1 MEKPT
6 KTAMQ
11 LLERKQRSG
20 AIAVAPDSTVLAA
33 LKTLADHD
41 IGAVLVLQGDRL
53 VGILS
58 ERDCV
63 RKVELAGRAA
73 GGVQVSDI
81 MTSKVL
87 AVRPDQTA
95 RECRKIMGDARIRHL
110 PVVDGE
116 RVVGV
121 LSSKDILDEVI
132 AEDEKVIQQLETER
146 LVTMTG
152 NY

>member
-1 MEKPT
+1 MEKVT
-6 KTAMQ
+6 KTAKQ
-11 LLERKQRSG
+11 LIEAKKRPG
-20 AIAVAPDSTVLAA
+20 AISIAPDSTVLAA
-33 LKTLADHD
+33 LKVLADHD
-41 IGAVLVLQGDRL
+41 IGAVLVIERDRL

-63 RKVELAGRAA
+63 RKLELRDRAA
-73 GGVQVSDI
+73 ASAQVRDI

-87 AVRPDQTA
+87 SVRPDQTVE
-95 RECRKIMGDARIRHL
+95 ECRKIMGDARIRHL

-132 AEDEKVIQQLETER
+132 AEDEKIIKQLETER
-146 LVTMTG
+146 LMTTG
-152 NY
+152 GLY

>member
-1 MEKPT
+1 MEKVT
-6 KTAMQ
+6 KTAKE
-11 LLERKQRSG
+11 LVEVKKRPG
-20 AIAVAPDSTVLAA
+20 AISISPDSTVLAA
-33 LKTLADHD
+33 LKVLADHD
-41 IGAVLVLQGDRL
+41 IGAVLVMERDRL

-63 RKVELAGRAA
+63 RKLELRDRTAA
-73 GGVQVSDI
+73 TAQVRDV

-87 AVRPDQTA
+87 SVRPDQTVE
-95 RECRKIMGDARIRHL
+95 ECRKIMGDARIRHL

-132 AEDEKVIQQLETER
+132 VEDEKIIKQLETER
-146 LVTMTG
+146 LMTTG
-152 NY
+152 GHY

>member
-1 MEKPT
+1 MGKLK
-6 KTAMQ
+6 KTAKQ
-11 LLERKQRSG
+11 LIEAKKRPG
-20 AIAVAPDSTVLAA
+20 AISISPNSTVLAA
-33 LKTLADHD
+33 LKLLADHD
-41 IGAVLVLQGDRL
+41 IGAVLVMERDRL

-63 RKVELAGRAA
+63 RNLELRDRAA
-73 GGVQVSDI
+73 GTTQVRDI

-87 AVRPDQTA
+87 SVRPDQTVE
-95 RECRKIMGDARIRHL
+95 ECRKIMGDGRIRHL
-110 PVVDGE
+110 SVVDGE